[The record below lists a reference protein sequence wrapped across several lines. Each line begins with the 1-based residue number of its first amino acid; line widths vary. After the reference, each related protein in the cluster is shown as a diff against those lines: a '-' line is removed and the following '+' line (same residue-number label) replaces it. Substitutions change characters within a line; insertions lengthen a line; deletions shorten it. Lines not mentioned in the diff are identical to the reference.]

1 MGINESRR
9 RNLTSLAEVRKL
21 VREELRMLSENAHAA
36 RRKLIDSEFIVTN
49 PGSESYPYGRYR
61 GDVRSWHTIARSDG
75 QPVSSEDMKTLTAI
89 EVDNHP
95 LGGVYK
101 HELSDDGM
109 SVNVMYSQHTSG

>member
-1 MGINESRR
+1 
-9 RNLTSLAEVRKL
+9 
-21 VREELRMLSENAHAA
+21 
-36 RRKLIDSEFIVTN
+36 
-49 PGSESYPYGRYR
+49 
-61 GDVRSWHTIARSDG
+61 
-75 QPVSSEDMKTLTAI
+75 AI